1 MESSNKITCEIH
13 IHLMTFIEKMMFSFN
28 NHYKL
33 NLYFQIFQVQA
44 GIHNILVDVKL

>member
-1 MESSNKITCEIH
+1 
-13 IHLMTFIEKMMFSFN
+13 MTFIEKMMFSFN

-44 GIHNILVDVKL
+44 EIQNILANIKL